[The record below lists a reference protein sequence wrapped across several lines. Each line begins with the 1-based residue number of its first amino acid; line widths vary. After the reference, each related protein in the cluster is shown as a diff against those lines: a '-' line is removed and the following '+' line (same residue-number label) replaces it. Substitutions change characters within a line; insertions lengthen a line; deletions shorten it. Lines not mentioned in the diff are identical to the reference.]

1 MSWQLA
7 HIGDCVEKVTSW
19 NPMKSEDEAPF
30 LYIDLSSV
38 DKDKKELV
46 RNAISKVLPS
56 DAPSRARQLV
66 KSGDVLV
73 ATVRPNLNGVAIVS
87 EQYDGAT
94 ASTGYCVLRPE
105 GNSLDSKYLYYWVQ
119 SQAFISDMMRKAT
132 GANYPAVSDKIVKE
146 SIIPLPP
153 LETQKQIAAIL
164 EKADQLRKDCQQM
177 EQELNNLAQSV
188 FMDMFGKHLESGQF
202 VNLGEVADV
211 VSGVTKGQKL
221 EGKKTQMVPYMRVAN
236 VQAGYLDLSEIKDI
250 EVKLSDVD
258 KYRLECG
265 DMLLTE
271 GGDFDKL
278 GRGALWEGKIEN
290 CIHQNHVFRVRLDRD
305 KYLPEWFN
313 GFLQT
318 DFAKRYFLKC
328 AKKTTNLASINITQ
342 LKGLPMPTVGV
353 DLQNSFFDKIKIIK
367 EKRELASKA
376 FCEHDQTFNSLMQK
390 AFNGELNIKTKAA

>member
-1 MSWQLA
+1 MA
-7 HIGDCVEKVTSW
+7 
-19 NPMKSEDEAPF
+19 
-30 LYIDLSSV
+30 
-38 DKDKKELV
+38 
-46 RNAISKVLPS
+46 AISETGKITGGESRVL
-56 DAPSRARQLV
+56 AETKKGFTYFER
-66 KSGDVLV
+66 GDVLL
-73 ATVRPNLNGVAIVS
+73 AKITPCFENGKAVLLDELKTQI
-87 EQYDGAT
+87 GFG
-94 ASTGYCVLRPE
+94 STEFHVLRPDPE
-105 GNSLDSKYLYYWVQ
+105 KLDAKYLFYLVWNDQ
-119 SQAFISDMMRKAT
+119 FRHAGEKNMT
-132 GANYPAVSDKIVKE
+132 GSAGQKRVPAQFLKGFCV
-146 SIIPLPP
+146 PLPP

>member
-1 MSWQLA
+1 MSWPLVKLDQVAEINPRLPK
-7 HIGDCVEKVTSW
+7 DTNDSQQVTFL
-19 NPMKSEDEAPF
+19 PMA
-30 LYIDLSSV
+30 
-38 DKDKKELV
+38 
-46 RNAISKVLPS
+46 AISETGKITGGESRVL
-56 DAPSRARQLV
+56 AETKKGFTYFER
-66 KSGDVLV
+66 GDVLL
-73 ATVRPNLNGVAIVS
+73 AKITPCFENGKAVLLDELKTQI
-87 EQYDGAT
+87 GFG
-94 ASTGYCVLRPE
+94 STEFHVLRPDPE
-105 GNSLDSKYLYYWVQ
+105 KLDAKYLFYLVWNDQ
-119 SQAFISDMMRKAT
+119 FRHAGEKNMT
-132 GANYPAVSDKIVKE
+132 GSAGQKRVPAQFLKGFCV
-146 SIIPLPP
+146 PLPP